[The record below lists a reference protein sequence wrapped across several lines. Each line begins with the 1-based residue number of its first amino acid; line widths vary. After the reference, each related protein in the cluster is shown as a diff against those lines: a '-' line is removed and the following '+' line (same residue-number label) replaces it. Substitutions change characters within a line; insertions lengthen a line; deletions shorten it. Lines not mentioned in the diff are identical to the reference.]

1 MPSVVTKYGAT
12 ATPSNWTGFTAGQLG
27 AESGTYAF
35 STVDGDEAYLSDFGF
50 AVPANATITNLRVEA
65 RGYVTSD
72 GVADLSVY
80 PSGQSIAAAAT
91 TESHS
96 VVTFYK
102 DYGAWPT
109 IATLNGAGFGV
120 ACRPHHTS
128 YLDYV
133 SLIVT
138 YTQPPSTTTA
148 SAVSFAASPA
158 ELWPRKLTTS
168 PSSASAS
175 SSSARMSTLHRP
187 YFSATMVQ
195 HYGVTVLE
203 QDQ

>member
-80 PSGQSIAAAAT
+80 PSGQSIAAADDCHA
-91 TESHS
+91 ERGWIRCRLSS
-96 VVTFYK
+96 APYVVPGLRVPHRHLHAASIHHHCVCRIFCGVPSRVVAEKADYK
-102 DYGAWPT
+102 PLLCIGIFFQCEDVHPASSLLLCHHG
-109 IATLNGAGFGV
+109 ATLRRDGAGAGPMKPS
-120 ACRPHHTS
+120 RP
-128 YLDYV
+128 
-133 SLIVT
+133 
-138 YTQPPSTTTA
+138 
-148 SAVSFAASPA
+148 
-158 ELWPRKLTTS
+158 ER
-168 PSSASAS
+168 
-175 SSSARMSTLHRP
+175 
-187 YFSATMVQ
+187 
-195 HYGVTVLE
+195 GGE
-203 QDQ
+203 